1 VRRFGWS
8 LAEVGTYYGSA
19 VLVFGTAGAWCGG
32 WFAQSLR
39 RRGAVD
45 ADLRASLLGSRPAAC
60 AARSLRFS
68 LCWST
73 SSGGL
78 GPTVVALFT
87 NYVFE
92 DDRALPKSLA
102 LTAAVTMPFG
112 ITALWSAAH
121 HYRTAVEAVAEI
133 GLPCDE
139 ITQKRV

>member
-1 VRRFGWS
+1 LVRTEFEAS
-8 LAEVGTYYGSA
+8 
-19 VLVFGTAGAWCGG
+19 
-32 WFAQSLR
+32 R
-39 RRGAVD
+39 RRGRRPPREPARLTPRMRGQV
-45 ADLRASLLGSRPAAC
+45 AAIFTLLVNVIE
-60 AARSLRFS
+60 
-68 LCWST
+68 
-73 SSGGL
+73 GL

-112 ITALWSAAH
+112 ITALWSAAR